1 MNMDQSL
8 LQHPLTSENGLHI
21 PIDFRILS
29 EELSRR
35 EIWLHRVV
43 NLSNFIATGYLYLA
57 FAVLSLLSLLVSLLL
72 SNGLFGRK
80 NKFNISVELSKT
92 TSRLHTPLKY
102 SITQILVFSAALSL
116 ASVSASQN
124 GVWAEPAV
132 LGYVLLL
139 GIAQFASKS
148 NIFGPLLIRH
158 TNILTAAIT
167 FSEAIRLLLPVAIIG
182 SHRRPSAI
190 ECGKLVCLTVT
201 LIISFITP
209 REMRSKE
216 RNIESPI
223 LEDMSEKYSPEET
236 CSWYSY
242 YMSYGWLTYLT
253 VRGFFRDLS
262 IDDLPPLPTYDE
274 PTTWLHRMSEARLK
288 GGKTL
293 RTLCIAFWDDIK
305 TILVWAVSTAMAE
318 YLAPLAMYNLLAYL
332 ENPNESTAVVHPF
345 VWIALLF
352 IGPMARS
359 ICYQRSIFMGTRLLV
374 RVKATMIQEIYQ
386 TMMWSHVED
395 SLQGQAD
402 TKNQDKSTD
411 ESGDASMNGM
421 RAHSAKMESLL
432 SYDAD
437 SISNATDIFY
447 ALTASTISATI
458 AMTFLYQLLG
468 WPSLIGVG
476 VLLSL
481 SPLPA
486 LFSGRQSR
494 LHRFVMQTTDSR
506 LSKISEYLHSIRTLK
521 FFAWEDV
528 ASKTINAIRATE
540 QQRIWKRNIT
550 SMLIAMTG
558 DMLSLVSLLAMFTSL
573 VLFTDTPL
581 RAPTAFTA
589 LALTET
595 LRAQFVW
602 LSKVAQWVAQAHESI
617 QRVDKFFDSAVE
629 MKRHPA
635 GPPEFKNATF
645 RLSSSSSFRLRD
657 LSISFHEKA
666 LNIVTGPTG
675 SGKTSLLLSLLGE
688 TSLESGKAACPP
700 DVSYVPQTAWLQ
712 NNTIRQNILFFTPYD
727 ERRYKQ
733 ILYACDLIEDISQLP
748 LGDLTHVGEQG
759 SSLSGGQKQRISLAR
774 ALYSPSSTLLLDD
787 IFSALDAHTTLR
799 VYERCFRSGLLSDR
813 TVILVT
819 HFSTAIDDAEV
830 LVSLAQG
837 EVSSTK
843 INPGRLSSFIK
854 SSWVT
859 HSEEIE
865 ADSSSQSTASP
876 PPAIIITHDEFT
888 DIELPE
894 ENVDKVELDE
904 KRASGRVPRGFIIR
918 YMLLFGGY
926 PAAILTIINTILVQ
940 LAYFSITF
948 WLSIWTGLSARDD
961 YPSKA
966 IPYLLVYIGTVTAF
980 ISLQFLNNYIYQR
993 GGWKAAKTMHERLV
1007 TAILGAPISWYDNTP
1022 IGRIINRFGVD
1033 IHSLDS
1039 ALVDWLRMSLD
1050 NGIRLALRLASI
1062 ASIMPIFALPA
1073 GVFCMI
1079 GFATGEVYARA
1090 QISIKR
1096 LCAVKISPVFS
1107 HFSDTTGGLA
1117 VIRAR
1122 APMDAV
1128 FQAALAEKLAVYMR
1142 ALEAQFNTNRWV
1154 SIRSDF
1160 CAATIAVTAG
1170 CIAYWKSGA
1179 PGLVGFSLTN
1189 AIGLSQTILTLV
1201 RNMNELEIELNS
1213 FQRVAEYAEIEPEAE
1228 KGEEER
1234 KGAKVPAAWPMTG
1247 KVEFRNVTARYSE
1260 EGQDILKNV
1269 SFCAKPGQR
1278 VAIIGRT
1285 GSGKSTVTRSI
1296 LRSTNVV
1303 SGGITI
1309 DGIDVSN
1316 IPLKRL
1322 RESISFVPQDAVIF
1336 SGDVQSNLDPEN
1348 NLDETELQY
1357 VLSACN
1363 LIQTRNIDGQTISSG
1378 LSVHSPVASGGKN
1391 FSNGQRQILGLAR
1404 AMCRRSKVVILDEA
1418 TASVDHE
1425 TDVRM
1430 QQLIR
1435 SEFAG
1440 STIITIAHRLR
1451 TIIDYDQVIVMEE
1464 GKVLETG
1471 SPAELIDREG
1481 TFWGMLKNS
1490 SEYEEL
1496 FSLAKQR
1503 NLN

>member
-8 LQHPLTSENGLHI
+8 LQHPMSSQDVLHV

-29 EELSRR
+29 AELLRR
-35 EIWLHRVV
+35 EIWLHRAVS
-43 NLSNFIATGYLYLA
+43 LSNFIAAGYLYL
-57 FAVLSLLSLLVSLLL
+57 VLVVASLLFLLVSILL
-72 SNGLFGRK
+72 SNGLSGRK
-80 NKFNISVELSKT
+80 IKPHASVESSKAT
-92 TSRLHTPLKY
+92 RRLHTPLKY
-102 SITQILVFSAALSL
+102 SITQIIVFSAALAL
-116 ASVSASQN
+116 ASVSASQD
-124 GVWAEPAV
+124 GVWTESAV

-139 GIAQFASKS
+139 GVLQFVWKSSTVSLLLNRQTNSLIAT
-148 NIFGPLLIRH
+148 I
-158 TNILTAAIT
+158 TIL
-167 FSEAIRLLLPVAIIG
+167 EAIRLLLPVAIIG
-182 SHRRPSAI
+182 SDKRPSGVESA
-190 ECGKLVCLTVT
+190 KLGCLAFT
-201 LIISFITP
+201 LIVSFITP
-209 REMRSKE
+209 REIRSKE
-216 RNIESPI
+216 RNPESSIPEE
-223 LEDMSEKYSPEET
+223 LNEKYSPEET

-262 IDDLPPLPTYDE
+262 IDDLPPLPTYDA
-274 PTTWLHRMSEARLK
+274 PTAWLQRMREARLK
-288 GGKTL
+288 GGRTL
-293 RTLCIAFWDDIK
+293 RTLCLAFRNDIK
-305 TILVWAVSTAMAE
+305 TIMIWSVTTAMAE
-318 YLAPLAMYNLLAYL
+318 YLAPCAMYNLLGYL
-332 ENPNESTAVVHPF
+332 EKPGESTAVVHPF

-359 ICYQRSIFMGTRLLV
+359 VCYQRSIFMGTRLLV
-374 RVKATMIQEIYQ
+374 RVKATMILEIYQ
-386 TMMWSHVED
+386 TMMRSQVED
-395 SLQGQAD
+395 TLQAQAD
-402 TKNQDKSTD
+402 PDNQDRSIDK
-411 ESGDASMNGM
+411 SGDTSTNGV

-437 SISNATDIFY
+437 AISNATDIFY

-494 LHRFVMQTTDSR
+494 LHRYVMETTDSR

-550 SMLIAMTG
+550 SMLISMTG

-589 LALTET
+589 LTLTET

-635 GPPEFKNATF
+635 GPPEFTNATF
-645 RLSSSSSFRLRD
+645 RLSPSSSFRLRD

-675 SGKTSLLLSLLGE
+675 SGKTALLLSLLGE
-688 TSLESGKAACPP
+688 TSLESGAAACPP

-712 NNTIRQNILFFTPYD
+712 NNTIRQNILFYTPYD

-733 ILYACDLIEDISQLP
+733 ILHACDLVEDITQMP

-819 HFSTAIDDAEV
+819 HFSTAVDDAEV

-837 EVSSTK
+837 EVSFTK
-843 INPGRLSSFIK
+843 INAGRSSSYIK

-859 HSEEIE
+859 HTEEVE
-865 ADSSSQSTASP
+865 ADSSSLSTASP
-876 PPAIIITHDEFT
+876 QLGVFFTQGELT
-888 DIELPE
+888 DISLPE
-894 ENVDKVELDE
+894 ENLDGVEVDE
-904 KRASGRVPRGFIIR
+904 KRASGRVPRSFIIR

-926 PAAILTIINTILVQ
+926 SAATLTIINTILVQ

-948 WLSIWTGLSARDD
+948 WLSIWTGLSDRDD

-1007 TAILGAPISWYDNTP
+1007 SAILGAPISWYDNTP
-1022 IGRIINRFGVD
+1022 VGRIINRFGVD
-1033 IHSLDS
+1033 IQSLDS

-1050 NGIRLALRLASI
+1050 NGIRLALRLAGI

-1073 GVFCMI
+1073 GVFCML

-1122 APMDAV
+1122 APVDAV
-1128 FQAALAEKLAVYMR
+1128 FQTLLADKLAVYMR
-1142 ALEAQFNTNRWV
+1142 ALEAQYNTNRWV

-1160 CAATIAVTAG
+1160 CAATVAVSAG

-1201 RNMNELEIELNS
+1201 RNMNELEVELNS
-1213 FQRVAEYAEIEPEAE
+1213 FQRVSEYADIEPEASP
-1228 KGEEER
+1228 EEEEV
-1234 KGAKVPAAWPMTG
+1234 KAGKVPAAWPATG
-1247 KVEFRNVTARYSE
+1247 MMEFRNVTARYAE
-1260 EGQDILKNV
+1260 EGPDILRDV
-1269 SFCAKPGQR
+1269 SFRAKPGQR

-1296 LRSTNVV
+1296 LRSTHVV

-1309 DGIDVSN
+1309 DGIDVRN

-1336 SGDVQSNLDPEN
+1336 SGDTQSNLDPEG
-1348 NLDETELQY
+1348 NLDETELQA
-1357 VLSACN
+1357 VLTACN
-1363 LIQTRNIDGQTISSG
+1363 LVQTRDPDSRAPGSG
-1378 LSVHSPVASGGKN
+1378 LSVHSQVASGGTN

-1430 QQLIR
+1430 QELIR

-1471 SPAELIDREG
+1471 SPAELVDKKG
-1481 TFWGMLKNS
+1481 AFWGMLKNS
-1490 SEYEEL
+1490 GEYEEL
-1496 FSLAKQR
+1496 ISFARQGNR
-1503 NLN
+1503 

>member
-1 MNMDQSL
+1 MDHNL
-8 LQHPLTSENGLHI
+8 LQHPMSSQNVLHI

-29 EELSRR
+29 DELSRR
-35 EIWLHRVV
+35 GIWQHRAA
-43 NLSNFIATGYLYLA
+43 NLSDFIATGYLYPALA
-57 FAVLSLLSLLVSLLL
+57 ALSLLSLLASILFP
-72 SNGLFGRK
+72 NGLFSRK
-80 NKFNISVELSKT
+80 IKLHTSSVEVSKPT
-92 TSRLHTPLKY
+92 RRSHTPLKY
-102 SITQILVFSAALSL
+102 SITQIVVFSAALSL
-116 ASVSASQN
+116 AAVSASQN
-124 GVWAEPAV
+124 GIWVEPAV

-139 GIAQFASKS
+139 GVLQFAWKS
-148 NIFGPLLIRH
+148 NAFSLLLNRQ
-158 TNILTAAIT
+158 TNSLVAIITIL
-167 FSEAIRLLLPVAIIG
+167 EAIRLLLPVAIMG
-182 SHRRPSAI
+182 SNRRPSRI
-190 ECGKLVCLTVT
+190 ECAKLGCLAFT

-209 REMRSKE
+209 REMRSQE
-216 RNIESPI
+216 RNVESSVA
-223 LEDMSEKYSPEET
+223 EEMNEKYSPEET

-262 IDDLPPLPTYDE
+262 IDDLPPLPSYDA
-274 PTTWLHRMSEARLK
+274 PTTLLQRMNESRLK
-288 GGKTL
+288 GGRTI
-293 RTLCIAFWDDIK
+293 RTLCLAFRNDIK
-305 TILVWAVSTAMAE
+305 TIMAWAVTTAMVE
-318 YLAPLAMYNLLAYL
+318 YLAPCAMYNLLSYL
-332 ENPNESTAVVHPF
+332 ENPSESTAIVHPF
-345 VWIALLF
+345 VWISLLF
-352 IGPMARS
+352 IGPVARS
-359 ICYQRSIFMGTRLLV
+359 VCYQRSIFVGTRLLV
-374 RVKATMIQEIYQ
+374 LVKATMIQEIYQ
-386 TMMWSHVED
+386 TMMGSHVED

-402 TKNQDKSTD
+402 TNSQDQSID
-411 ESGDASMNGM
+411 ESGDASTNGV

-447 ALTASTISATI
+447 ALTASTLSAII

-494 LHRFVMQTTDSR
+494 LHRFVMETTDSR

-581 RAPTAFTA
+581 RAPAAFTA

-602 LSKVAQWVAQAHESI
+602 LSKVAQWVAQAYESV

-645 RLSSSSSFRLRD
+645 RLSSSSSFRLRN

-666 LNIVTGPTG
+666 LNIATGPTG

-688 TSLESGKAACPP
+688 TSLESGTAACPP

-712 NNTIRQNILFFTPYD
+712 NNTIRQNILFYTPYD
-727 ERRYKQ
+727 ERRYRQ
-733 ILYACDLIEDISQLP
+733 ILHACDLVEDITQFP

-787 IFSALDAHTTLR
+787 IFSALDAHTALR

-830 LVSLAQG
+830 LVSLDHG
-837 EVSSTK
+837 EVSFTK
-843 INPGRLSSFIK
+843 INPGRPPSYAK

-859 HSEEIE
+859 HAEEME
-865 ADSSSQSTASP
+865 EESGSQSTPSP
-876 PPAIIITHDEFT
+876 QSGVTFMQGEVTEIS
-888 DIELPE
+888 LPE
-894 ENVDKVELDE
+894 ENLGGAEVDE
-904 KRASGRVPRGFIIR
+904 KRASGRVPRGFIVR

-926 PAAILTIINTILVQ
+926 SAATLTIINTILVQ

-948 WLSIWTGLSARDD
+948 WLSIWTGLSTQDD

-966 IPYLLVYIGTVTAF
+966 IPYLLVYIGTVLAF

-1022 IGRIINRFGVD
+1022 VGRIINRFGVD
-1033 IHSLDS
+1033 IQSMDS

-1073 GVFCMI
+1073 GIFCMI

-1122 APMDAV
+1122 QPMDTV
-1128 FQAALAEKLAVYMR
+1128 FQTLLADKLAVYMR
-1142 ALEAQFNTNRWV
+1142 ALEAQYNTNRWV

-1170 CIAYWKSGA
+1170 CIAYYKSGS

-1201 RNMNELEIELNS
+1201 RNMNELEVELNS
-1213 FQRVAEYAEIEPEAE
+1213 FQRISEYAEIEPEAE
-1228 KGEEER
+1228 PKEEEL
-1234 KGAKVPAAWPMTG
+1234 KAGKIPASWPATG
-1247 KVEFRNVTARYSE
+1247 NMEFRNVTARYSE
-1260 EGQDILKNV
+1260 TGPDILRNV
-1269 SFCAKPGQR
+1269 SFRAQPGQR
-1278 VAIIGRT
+1278 IAIIGRT
-1285 GSGKSTVTRSI
+1285 GSGKSTITRSI
-1296 LRSTNVV
+1296 LRSTDVV

-1309 DGIDVSN
+1309 DGIDVRN

-1322 RESISFVPQDAVIF
+1322 RSSISFVPQDAVIF
-1336 SGDVQSNLDPEN
+1336 SGDIRSNLDPEN
-1348 NLDETELQY
+1348 TLDETELQA
-1357 VLSACN
+1357 VLTACS
-1363 LIQTRNIDGQTISSG
+1363 LIQTRGVDTGSG
-1378 LSVHSPVASGGKN
+1378 LSVHAPVASGGKN

-1430 QQLIR
+1430 QRLIR

-1451 TIIDYDQVIVMEE
+1451 TIIDYDQVVVMDE

-1471 SPAELIDREG
+1471 SPADLIDKEG
-1481 TFWGMLKNS
+1481 TFWGMLRNS
-1490 SEYEEL
+1490 GEYEEL
-1496 FSLAKQR
+1496 VSLAR
-1503 NLN
+1503 EGSHD

>member
-1 MNMDQSL
+1 MDQNL
-8 LQHPLTSENGLHI
+8 LQHPITSQNGLHI

-29 EELSRR
+29 DEFSRR
-35 EIWLHRVV
+35 EIWQHRAA
-43 NLSNFIATGYLYLA
+43 NLSEFIATGYLYLA
-57 FAVLSLLSLLVSLLL
+57 SVVLSLLFLLVSILL
-72 SNGLFGRK
+72 SNGLFGCK
-80 NKFNISVELSKT
+80 IKPNASVESSKST
-92 TSRLHTPLKY
+92 HRLHTPLKY
-102 SITQILVFSAALSL
+102 SITQIIVFSAALSL
-116 ASVSASQN
+116 AAVSAFRN
-124 GVWAEPAV
+124 GSWVEPAV

-139 GIAQFASKS
+139 GVLQFASKS
-148 NIFGPLLIRH
+148 NSFSLLLNQH
-158 TNILTAAIT
+158 TNSLILVVT
-167 FSEAIRLLLPVAIIG
+167 SLEAIKSLLPVTII
-182 SHRRPSAI
+182 SSNKRPSSI
-190 ECGKLVCLTVT
+190 ECAKLVCLAFT

-209 REMRSKE
+209 REMQSKE
-216 RNIESPI
+216 PNVENSIPE
-223 LEDMSEKYSPEET
+223 EMNEKYSPEET

-242 YMSYGWLTYLT
+242 YMSYGWLTYIT

-262 IDDLPPLPTYDE
+262 IDDLPPLPTYDA
-274 PTTWLHRMSEARLK
+274 PTVWLQRMCEARLK

-293 RTLCIAFWDDIK
+293 RTLCLAFRNDIK
-305 TILVWAVSTAMAE
+305 TIMIWSVTTAIAE
-318 YLAPLAMYNLLAYL
+318 YLAPCAMYNLLGYL
-332 ENPNESTAVVHPF
+332 ENPIESTAVVHPF

-359 ICYQRSIFMGTRLLV
+359 VCYQRSIFMGTRLLV

-395 SLQGQAD
+395 SLQEKAD
-402 TKNQDKSTD
+402 PDHQD
-411 ESGDASMNGM
+411 ESIDESSDASTNGV

-437 SISNATDIFY
+437 AISNATDIFY

-494 LHRFVMQTTDSR
+494 LHRFVMETTDSR

-550 SMLIAMTG
+550 SMLISMTG

-602 LSKVAQWVAQAHESI
+602 LSKVAQWVAQAHESL

-657 LSISFHEKA
+657 LSVSFHEKA

-688 TSLESGKAACPP
+688 TSLESGTAACPP

-712 NNTIRQNILFFTPYD
+712 NNTIRQNILFYTPYD

-733 ILYACDLIEDISQLP
+733 ILYACDLIEDITQLP

-837 EVSSTK
+837 EVAFTK
-843 INPGRLSSFIK
+843 ISPGRSPSFAK
-854 SSWVT
+854 SAWVT
-859 HSEEIE
+859 HAEEIE

-876 PPAIIITHDEFT
+876 QSGTIFVQDELT
-888 DIELPE
+888 DIALPE
-894 ENVDKVELDE
+894 ENLGAAEVDE
-904 KRASGRVPRGFIIR
+904 KRASGRVPRGFIVR
-918 YMLLFGGY
+918 YVLLFGGY
-926 PAAILTIINTILVQ
+926 SAATLTIINTILVQ

-1022 IGRIINRFGVD
+1022 VGRIINRFGVD
-1033 IHSLDS
+1033 IQSMDS

-1050 NGIRLALRLASI
+1050 NGIRLALRLAGI

-1073 GVFCMI
+1073 GIFCMI

-1122 APMDAV
+1122 QPMDAV
-1128 FQAALAEKLAVYMR
+1128 FQTLLADKLAVYMR

-1170 CIAYWKSGA
+1170 CIAYYKSGS

-1201 RNMNELEIELNS
+1201 RNMNELEVELNS
-1213 FQRVAEYAEIEPEAE
+1213 FQRISEYAEIEPEANP
-1228 KGEEER
+1228 EEEEL
-1234 KGAKVPAAWPMTG
+1234 KASKVPAAWPATG
-1247 KVEFRNVTARYSE
+1247 HMEFRNVTARYSE
-1260 EGQDILKNV
+1260 AGPDILRDV
-1269 SFCAKPGQR
+1269 SFCARPGQR

-1285 GSGKSTVTRSI
+1285 GSGKSTITRSI
-1296 LRSTNVV
+1296 LRSTHVV
-1303 SGGITI
+1303 SGNITI
-1309 DGIDVSN
+1309 DGIDVRN

-1336 SGDVQSNLDPEN
+1336 SGDIQSNLDPGG
-1348 NLDETELQY
+1348 NLDETELQS
-1357 VLSACN
+1357 VLTACS
-1363 LIQTRNIDGQTISSG
+1363 LIQTSGSSAASG
-1378 LSVHSPVASGGKN
+1378 LSVHSQVASGGKN

-1404 AMCRRSKVVILDEA
+1404 AMSRRYKVVILDEA

-1451 TIIDYDQVIVMEE
+1451 TVIDYDQIIVMDE

-1471 SPAELIDREG
+1471 SPAELIGKEG

-1490 SEYEEL
+1490 GEYEEL
-1496 FSLAKQR
+1496 VTLAKQG
-1503 NLN
+1503 LPLP

>member
-1 MNMDQSL
+1 MNMDLSL
-8 LQHPLTSENGLHI
+8 LQHPMNSDVLQI
-21 PIDFRILS
+21 PIDLGILS
-29 EELSRR
+29 NEQFSRR
-35 EIWLHRVV
+35 EIWQHRAVS
-43 NLSNFIATGYLYLA
+43 LSDFIAAGYLYLA
-57 FAVLSLLSLLVSLLL
+57 FAVLSILSLLISIFL
-72 SNGLFGRK
+72 SDGLYGRNVK
-80 NKFNISVELSKT
+80 LHASVELSKPT
-92 TSRLHTPLKY
+92 RRLHTPLEY
-102 SITQILVFSAALSL
+102 SITQIVVFSAALSL
-116 ASVSASQN
+116 ASVSAFQN
-124 GVWAEPAV
+124 GFWMEPAA
-132 LGYVLLL
+132 LGYVLFL
-139 GIAQFASKS
+139 GVLQLVWKS
-148 NIFGPLLIRH
+148 NIFSLLLNRH
-158 TNILTAAIT
+158 TNSLVAMITIL
-167 FSEAIRLLLPVAIIG
+167 EAVRLLLPIAIID
-182 SHRRPSAI
+182 SDKKPSSI
-190 ECGKLVCLTVT
+190 ECFKLVCLALT
-201 LIISFITP
+201 LMVSFITP
-209 REMRSKE
+209 REMQSKQ

-223 LEDMSEKYSPEET
+223 LEDMKEKYSPEET

-253 VRGFFRDLS
+253 IRGFFRDLS
-262 IDDLPPLPTYDE
+262 IDDLPPLPTYDA
-274 PTTWLHRMSEARLK
+274 PTTWLRRMREARLR
-288 GGKTL
+288 GGRTL
-293 RTLCIAFWDDIK
+293 RTLCLAFQNDIR
-305 TILVWAVSTAMAE
+305 TIMIWSVTTAMAE
-318 YLAPLAMYNLLAYL
+318 YLAPCAMYNLLDYL
-332 ENPNESTAVVHPF
+332 EKPSENSAVVHPF

-359 ICYQRSIFMGTRLLV
+359 VCYQRSIFVGTRLLV

-386 TMMWSHVED
+386 TMMWSQVED
-395 SLQGQAD
+395 SLHVEANPDRQ
-402 TKNQDKSTD
+402 NQSID
-411 ESGDASMNGM
+411 ESDDASKKSV
-421 RAHSAKMESLL
+421 RTHSAKMESLL

-437 SISNATDIFY
+437 AISNATDIFY
-447 ALTASTISATI
+447 ALTASTISASI

-494 LHRFVMQTTDSR
+494 LHRFVMETTDSR
-506 LSKISEYLHSIRTLK
+506 LSKISEYLQSIRTLK
-521 FFAWEDV
+521 FFAWEDM
-528 ASKTINAIRATE
+528 ASKSINAIRATE
-540 QQRIWKRNIT
+540 QQRIWKRNLT
-550 SMLIAMTG
+550 SMLISMTG

-602 LSKVAQWVAQAHESI
+602 LSKVAQWVAQAHESL

-629 MKRHPA
+629 MKRHPVGA
-635 GPPEFKNATF
+635 PEFKNATF

-657 LSISFHEKA
+657 LSISFREKA

-688 TSLESGKAACPP
+688 TSLECGTAACPP

-712 NNTIRQNILFFTPYD
+712 NNTIRQNILFYSSYD

-733 ILYACDLIEDISQLP
+733 ILYACDLIEDITQLP
-748 LGDLTHVGEQG
+748 LSDLTHVGEQG

-787 IFSALDAHTTLR
+787 IFSALDAHTALR
-799 VYERCFRSGLLSDR
+799 VYERCFRSGLLNDH

-837 EVSSTK
+837 EVAFTK
-843 INPGRLSSFIK
+843 IDSGHSSNGVK
-854 SSWVT
+854 PSWVT
-859 HSEEIE
+859 CTEEIE
-865 ADSSSQSTASP
+865 VDTSSQSTVSP
-876 PPAIIITHDEFT
+876 HSGVMFTQGELT
-888 DIELPE
+888 DISLSE
-894 ENVDKVELDE
+894 ENLDGEVEE
-904 KRASGRVPRGFIIR
+904 KRASGRVPRGYIVR

-926 PAAILTIINTILVQ
+926 PAATLTLINTILVQ
-940 LAYFSITF
+940 LAYFSITL

-961 YPSKA
+961 YSSKA
-966 IPYLLVYIGTVTAF
+966 ISYLLVYIGTVTAF

-993 GGWKAAKTMHERLV
+993 GGWKAAKIMHERLV
-1007 TAILGAPISWYDNTP
+1007 SAILQAPISWYDNTP
-1022 IGRIINRFGVD
+1022 VGRIINRFGVD
-1033 IHSLDS
+1033 IQSMDS

-1050 NGIRLALRLASI
+1050 NGIRLALRLAGI

-1073 GVFCMI
+1073 GIFCMI

-1117 VIRAR
+1117 VIRAHQ
-1122 APMDAV
+1122 PMDQV
-1128 FQAALAEKLAVYMR
+1128 FQTLLADKLAVYMR

-1170 CIAYWKSGA
+1170 CIAYVKSGS

-1213 FQRVAEYAEIEPEAE
+1213 FQRVSEYAEIEPEA
-1228 KGEEER
+1228 KPEEEEL
-1234 KGAKVPAAWPMTG
+1234 KASKVPAAWPATG
-1247 KVEFRNVTARYSE
+1247 HMEFQNVTARYSDT
-1260 EGQDILKNV
+1260 GPDILRDV
-1269 SFCAKPGQR
+1269 TFCARPGQR

-1285 GSGKSTVTRSI
+1285 GSGKSTITRSI
-1296 LRSTNVV
+1296 LRSTHVV
-1303 SGGITI
+1303 SGSITI

-1322 RESISFVPQDAVIF
+1322 RESISFVPQDLVIF
-1336 SGDVQSNLDPEN
+1336 SGDIQSNLDPEN
-1348 NLDETELQY
+1348 VLDETELQS
-1357 VLSACN
+1357 VLTACS
-1363 LIQTRNIDGQTISSG
+1363 LVQTRDTDSPTRGPG
-1378 LSVHSPVASGGKN
+1378 LSVHTQVASSGKN

-1404 AMCRRSKVVILDEA
+1404 AMCRRSKIVILDEA

-1471 SPAELIDREG
+1471 SPAELVDKQG

-1490 SEYEEL
+1490 GECEEL
-1496 FSLAKQR
+1496 ISLAMQGSH
-1503 NLN
+1503 N